1 MKLFVQIPA
10 YNEEATIGQVIAD
23 VPRTLPGIA
32 SVAILVVDDGSLDQT
47 SEAAV
52 RAGATHVIRHRRN
65 QGLARAF
72 RTGLDACLMR
82 GADVIVNTDADNQY
96 TGRAIADLV
105 RPIVEGRADIV
116 IGDRQTAGLDAV
128 SPGKRL
134 LYRMGNAV
142 ARRVS
147 QLDVADASSGFRAFS
162 RAAALKLNVVSTF
175 SYTLETLVQAGS
187 ERLALVSVPVP
198 SNPRTRPSR
207 LVRSIPEFVLR
218 SFATMVRTYVMYRP
232 LRVLGTLGA
241 MLVLGGLVPVLRFL
255 ILYLEGSG
263 GGHVQSL
270 VLGGALFVVGFL
282 TCLIGVVADLIAFN
296 RRLSEEVLERLRRL
310 EATVAS
316 GRGPA
321 APSA

>member
-1 MKLFVQIPA
+1 MRLFVQIPA
-10 YNEEATIGQVIAD
+10 YNEEATIADVIAAIPRSIAGIDSVD
-23 VPRTLPGIA
+23 V
-32 SVAILVVDDGSLDQT
+32 LVVDDGSEDHT
-47 SEAAV
+47 ADVAR
-52 RAGATHVIRHRRN
+52 RAGATHVVRHRCN

-72 RTGLDACLMR
+72 RTGLDACLIR

-96 TGRAIADLV
+96 AGEAIADLV

-116 IGDRQTAGLDAV
+116 IGDRQTAALDAI
-128 SPGKRL
+128 SPGKRF
-134 LYRMGNAV
+134 LYRLGNAV
-142 ARRVS
+142 ARRAS
-147 QLDVADASSGFRAFS
+147 RLDVADASSGFRAFS
-162 RAAALKLNVVSTF
+162 RTAALKLNVVSTF

-198 SNPRTRPSR
+198 SNPRTRRSR
-207 LVRSIPEFVLR
+207 LARSIPEFVLR
-218 SFATMVRTYVMYRP
+218 SLATMVRTYVMYRP
-232 LRVLGTLGA
+232 LRVLGSVGGL
-241 MLVLGGLVPVLRFL
+241 LVLAGVLPMARFL
-255 ILYLEGSG
+255 VLYAQGAG

-282 TCLIGVVADLIAFN
+282 ACLIGVVADLIAFN

-321 APSA
+321 PPGA